1 MNKIIK
7 RAGIVLAVPVGLFIS
22 LFLVVGILMAFGVIE
37 SEPEPEPESI
47 NAPEP
52 EPPKPEPVDAPPV
65 TAKCPSGFDK
75 SGETYTY
82 DPDDYD
88 LLQSMG
94 IHCGRFTATCP
105 DEYERSGESY
115 TFDVGDD
122 TDTRLLY
129 NSIVIGDPYGVQG
142 VLEYTESLCGRYITL
157 EERRRN
163 ANTAPVWVSFR
174 RKASWYVMVVKTS
187 FDVPQFAM
195 DLYVEGQSFCNPG
208 TIRGGHPIEMSCAAF
223 EGNPASVTSIYAE
236 VDRRGIYECYKQ
248 DNRASWACFK
258 D

>member
-1 MNKIIK
+1 MNKILK

-37 SEPEPEPESI
+37 SEPAPRPESVD
-47 NAPEP
+47 APE
-52 EPPKPEPVDAPPV
+52 PKPEPSEPEPIDAPPV
-65 TAKCPSGFDK
+65 TATCPSGFDR

-88 LLQSMG
+88 LLQSRA
-94 IHCGRFTATCP
+94 IH
-105 DEYERSGESY
+105 
-115 TFDVGDD
+115 
-122 TDTRLLY
+122 
-129 NSIVIGDPYGVQG
+129 
-142 VLEYTESLCGRYITL
+142 CGRYITL

-163 ANTAPVWVSFR
+163 ANTAPMWVSFR

-208 TIRGGHPIEMSCAAF
+208 TIRGGHPIEMSCDAF

-236 VDRRGIYECYKQ
+236 VARRGIYECYKQ
-248 DNRASWACFK
+248 DAGASWACFK

>member
-1 MNKIIK
+1 MNKILK

-22 LFLVVGILMAFGVIE
+22 LFLLVGILMAFGVIE
-37 SEPEPEPESI
+37 SEPQPEPESI
-47 NAPEP
+47 DAPEP
-52 EPPKPEPVDAPPV
+52 EPSKPEPVDAPPV
-65 TAKCPSGFDK
+65 TAKCPSGFDR

-94 IHCGRFTATCP
+94 IHCGR
-105 DEYERSGESY
+105 
-115 TFDVGDD
+115 
-122 TDTRLLY
+122 
-129 NSIVIGDPYGVQG
+129 
-142 VLEYTESLCGRYITL
+142 YITL

-163 ANTAPVWVSFR
+163 ADTAPMWVSFR

-208 TIRGGHPIEMSCAAF
+208 TIRGGHPIEMSCDAF